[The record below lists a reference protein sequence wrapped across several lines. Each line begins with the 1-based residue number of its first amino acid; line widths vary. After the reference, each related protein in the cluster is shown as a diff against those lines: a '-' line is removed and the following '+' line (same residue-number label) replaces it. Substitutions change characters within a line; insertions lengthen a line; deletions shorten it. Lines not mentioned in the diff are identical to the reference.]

1 MLKRLLINNKELIK
15 YVALSYFDKAIIFLV
30 PLAVLFL
37 FKEKAVYVELEYI
50 YSIVIICVP
59 ILGLG
64 LPGYFF
70 FNYRKTKLKREA
82 IVKILKSFHASYIGL
97 FVIALILVLFHYM
110 IYPFEK
116 HIILIVVRALFILT
130 VTFLASFYR
139 LIDKAHKAL
148 FITLSSNF
156 ISILFLFGFYVLDKD
171 FELWVVF
178 IGQILFILF
187 YFIKISYR
195 VIHKYKTYLFNT
207 IFNTLK
213 NSIFFSWPSIIQ
225 VFIMMFIAN
234 YGKINAIDNMSL
246 NNGVLLSFVMR
257 VSMVI
262 HLSHASIH
270 AFILKD
276 VYMSKGIRVISK
288 RSLYKYLSF
297 LFFPVAFVSIVLFI
311 YFYFDQTIYDTN
323 ALVYVVSF
331 IVAYTIFWCIYTYF
345 EMYYSRENKNIIKLY
360 LAIGNGMIFM
370 VLLNFLPWNFL
381 EKITFTMFTSTTI
394 TLLISLFVFKKRGY
408 ILK

>member
-1 MLKRLLINNKELIK
+1 MVKRLLINNKELIK